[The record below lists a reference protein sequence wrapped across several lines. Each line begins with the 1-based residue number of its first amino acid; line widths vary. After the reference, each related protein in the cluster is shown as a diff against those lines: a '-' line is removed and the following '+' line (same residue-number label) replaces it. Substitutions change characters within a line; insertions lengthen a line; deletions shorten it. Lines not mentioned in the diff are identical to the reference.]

1 MPLKFSKKVYSR
13 SCNYKSL
20 NSYVNVPKKY
30 IKINFKHKINILK
43 KRTQEEMRIWIAR
56 TIYELK
62 LVVII
67 WINKDLANI
76 TTDLKNYHLKLFL
89 LLSSSN
95 LVIISNIVVIKNL
108 KTKMLKPIYSK
119 TKSLI

>member
-1 MPLKFSKKVYSR
+1 
-13 SCNYKSL
+13 
-20 NSYVNVPKKY
+20 
-30 IKINFKHKINILK
+30 
-43 KRTQEEMRIWIAR
+43 MRIWIAR

-119 TKSLI
+119 TKRLI